1 MMTDWIKAIQSQG
14 RGFRPGVEVKVIDNG
29 GWGGKTFIMDY
40 ESDTFRDWQHVI
52 CPHYVEM
59 WDSPGKLSWFRYDR
73 KPSMSVIYEANRIVR
88 HNEDGSFEYIK
99 NRDGTGVKVFDETE
113 TKEFLFTILSAKRMT

>member
-1 MMTDWIKAIQSQG
+1 MTDWIKAIQSQG
-14 RGFRPGVEVKVIDNG
+14 RGFRPGMEITILKSRQQ
-29 GWGGKTFIMDY
+29 GKTLIVDY
-40 ESDTFRDWQHVI
+40 ESDFENWSHVLR
-52 CPHYVEM
+52 PHYAEM
-59 WDSPGKLSWFRYDR
+59 WDSPGKLVWFRYDR
-73 KPSMSVIYEANRIVR
+73 KPSMSVVYEANRIVR